1 VALFNES
8 LVGRF
13 NRGIQRLH
21 NMKGG
26 TPAPQVTPEIGHNI
40 ILENDR
46 PEHHYLVGSVLA
58 AGLVDV
64 AAVAAQTNNHRL
76 RNPGGSGVMIVVEEV
91 MISSTGA
98 APLSAALTFQ
108 DADLATGLGFKVLR
122 DLRGRNSGDMT
133 RVVGLISRSNN
144 VAPVGQT
151 FASMITAANFPTLW
165 PLKIVLPPGTT
176 LDFNSTGVNIE
187 TIVTYVW
194 RERALEPSEV

>member
-1 VALFNES
+1 
-8 LVGRF
+8 
-13 NRGIQRLH
+13 
-21 NMKGG
+21 
-26 TPAPQVTPEIGHNI
+26 
-40 ILENDR
+40 
-46 PEHHYLVGSVLA
+46 
-58 AGLVDV
+58 
-64 AAVAAQTNNHRL
+64 
-76 RNPGGSGVMIVVEEV
+76 MIVVEEV